1 MGINNSERVIDI
13 TLFHLKFAKGGKISK
28 SIENLYQVCGQAQ
41 KSVRWKYIGGY
52 KVFDHILRRNEKK
65 EQKGKSSSL
74 LKGNIKD
81 IIKLREE
88 ASNKKELR
96 FHVVIVQ
103 PGMSKSECTHEMKIL
118 LGNTVRVLH
127 EMANIDCRVIC
138 SK

>member
-1 MGINNSERVIDI
+1 MI
-13 TLFHLKFAKGGKISK
+13 
-28 SIENLYQVCGQAQ
+28 
-41 KSVRWKYIGGY
+41 
-52 KVFDHILRRNEKK
+52 ILPRTY
-65 EQKGKSSSL
+65 
-74 LKGNIKD
+74 
-81 IIKLREE
+81 
-88 ASNKKELR
+88 ATVPELR

>member
-1 MGINNSERVIDI
+1 M
-13 TLFHLKFAKGGKISK
+13 
-28 SIENLYQVCGQAQ
+28 
-41 KSVRWKYIGGY
+41 
-52 KVFDHILRRNEKK
+52 
-65 EQKGKSSSL
+65 